1 MNTKN
6 SVSNKVIVIYLVIF
20 YIWWTIEELAYW
32 SYTSNSLAQVLL
44 SSSVKLLTWSI
55 PAFILIKKYSHQLK
69 IGYPQL
75 FKNRFKLWPYLVGIF
90 IMVTYLAII
99 LYFEKQ
105 FKNLTELEDA
115 IRDYIEYYNQKRIK
129 IKLKGLTP
137 LEYRQLVLS

>member
-32 SYTSNSLAQVLL
+32 SYTSNTLAQVLL

-75 FKNRFKLWPYLVGIF
+75 FKI
-90 IMVTYLAII
+90 
-99 LYFEKQ
+99 
-105 FKNLTELEDA
+105 
-115 IRDYIEYYNQKRIK
+115 
-129 IKLKGLTP
+129 
-137 LEYRQLVLS
+137 VLSYGHI